1 MIKGEVNATAAQ
13 PTFGSE
19 RALTFFAG
27 LAGSHPV
34 RAQIISKLQQQ
45 VDTTGWPR
53 LKRPQAPLPL
63 KAYIRAICIFSGS
76 LCLVWKKECSQ
87 KKKRRRLYYTP
98 RQNGNPA

>member
-1 MIKGEVNATAAQ
+1 MRMDPLGEGLLKAGVESS
-13 PTFGSE
+13 GD
-19 RALTFFAG
+19 LAG

-87 KKKRRRLYYTP
+87 KKKRGSILHTTQ